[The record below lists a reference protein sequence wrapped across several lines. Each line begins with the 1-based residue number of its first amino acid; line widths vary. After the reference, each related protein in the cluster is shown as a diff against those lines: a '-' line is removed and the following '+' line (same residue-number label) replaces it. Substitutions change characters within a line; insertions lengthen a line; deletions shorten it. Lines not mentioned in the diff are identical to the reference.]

1 MEGRPPVG
9 ELLGGGSSGLGEQVA
24 RVTQDEETNST
35 KVDWIRAS
43 SWAVSDGP
51 LSNSAS
57 GSDVTIMMLLVRVAF
72 DVSEMPMS
80 PASAG
85 CLAID
90 PSICL
95 VLVVKN
101 GRSIE

>member
-1 MEGRPPVG
+1 
-9 ELLGGGSSGLGEQVA
+9 
-24 RVTQDEETNST
+24 
-35 KVDWIRAS
+35 
-43 SWAVSDGP
+43 
-51 LSNSAS
+51 
-57 GSDVTIMMLLVRVAF
+57 MMLLVRVAF

-101 GRSIE
+101 GRSIEWIIQMIIPDREAVFVSSFIAGTGLFGARIRMKDKTRF